1 MSTMMKSLGL
11 SSSFIALLLVVAAWA
26 AEPGQP
32 QLPPAAL
39 DAAPAVPASPAG
51 RALDLQGFI
60 DGRLKEGQRH
70 IVVPPG
76 CYRVK
81 PSQGRH
87 LYFKD
92 LANVEI
98 IADGVQ
104 MICTQT
110 CRAMVFDRCR
120 NVHVKGLTIDY
131 DPLAYTEGRIVAT
144 PPDKS
149 FVEFEIIAGY
159 PENTLEP
166 RKIEIYDPATGELR
180 RTDASWADDFQLTG
194 PHRYRIAKHQGYRY
208 RPEWD
213 TEQVGDVLVT
223 INRFPA
229 HAGGHA
235 VESSQCVG
243 LKLEDITLYTSP
255 CFGFVEHA
263 CDGSTYLH
271 CKIDRRAAADDP
283 VQRGF
288 PRMRSLVAD
297 AFHSNEALRG
307 PAIIGCTAKFQG
319 DDCVNIHGSYHFV
332 MACAG
337 NQLRVAATGRM
348 TIQPGDAVEFLPFQ
362 GPRPPDATAQKIEP
376 DAPLDDAE
384 RAFFRKVNL
393 HPEMKQRLLTG
404 KALCY
409 QVTLDR
415 PVELPRGSAICS
427 GNRVG
432 NGFVVKD
439 CDFGYNR
446 SRGILIKASRGE
458 VSGNKIT
465 HGWMAA
471 VLVSPEYWW
480 GEAASSSDL
489 VIAGNVITGCRRAAI
504 EVVAPG
510 GNGQP
515 LPAGAHR
522 NISIRSNTITDSA
535 WPNIFVTSTAGLI
548 VKDNRLAPAEPESFV
563 PPLAWRW
570 DWKQASPAAVV
581 TEQCK

>member
-1 MSTMMKSLGL
+1 MIQLLSLFFL
-11 SSSFIALLLVVAAWA
+11 ASLLVVARA
-26 AEPGQP
+26 AEPDKPRPP
-32 QLPPAAL
+32 QAATPALSAQ
-39 DAAPAVPASPAG
+39 APSAG
-51 RALDLQGFI
+51 IAMDLQGFI
-60 DGRLKEGQRH
+60 DSQLKAGKWQV
-70 IVVPPG
+70 VVPPG

-87 LYFKD
+87 LAFKD
-92 LANVEI
+92 LADVEI

-104 MICTQT
+104 MICTET

-131 DPLAYTEGRIVAT
+131 DPLAYTEARIVAL

-159 PENTLEP
+159 PENTLQQ
-166 RKIEIYDPATGELR
+166 RIEIYDPGTRELR
-180 RTDASWADDFQLTG
+180 RTDAGWSDDFQPTG
-194 PHRYRIAKHQGYRY
+194 PHRYRIAKHKGYRY
-208 RPEWD
+208 RPDWD
-213 TEQVGDVLVT
+213 TERVGDILVT
-223 INRFPA
+223 TNQFPA

-235 VESSQCVG
+235 IESSRCVG
-243 LKLEDITLYTSP
+243 LKLQEITLYTSP

-263 CDGSTYLH
+263 CDGTTYLH
-271 CKIDRRAAADDP
+271 CKIDRRSAADDP

-288 PRMRSLVAD
+288 PRMRSLTAD
-297 AFHSNEALRG
+297 AFHSSEALRG

-332 MACAG
+332 MASAG

-348 TIQPGDAVEFLPFQ
+348 TIEAGDPVEFLPFQ
-362 GPRPPDATAQKIEP
+362 GPRPPDAKAQKIEP
-376 DAPLDDAE
+376 DAPLSEAE

-393 HPEMKQRLLTG
+393 NPNIKKRLTTG
-404 KALCY
+404 QAACY
-409 QVTLDR
+409 KVTLDR
-415 PVELPRGSAICS
+415 PVDLPEGSAMCS

-458 VSGNKIT
+458 VTGNKIA

-471 VLVSPEYWW
+471 VLVAPEYWW
-480 GEAASSSDL
+480 GESASSSDV
-489 VIAGNVITGCRRAAI
+489 VISGNVITGCRRAAI
-504 EVVAPG
+504 EIIAPG
-510 GNGQP
+510 GDGRP

-522 NISIRSNTITDSA
+522 NISIVGNTIAASA
-535 WPNIFVTSTAGLI
+535 WPNIFVTLTEKLT
-548 VKDNRLAPAEPESFV
+548 VKDNHLTTVQPDSFV

-570 DWKQASPAAVV
+570 DWKQTSPAVVV